1 MSKEL
6 AAAPDVHSA
15 GPTRSRVKGRF
26 TGGQSTPFCG
36 HGDTGPTQAG
46 AASTPGRSPRLQ
58 TSSAGNVPIQGPGG
72 DPNSIVEL
80 LSPAGAGALSY
91 AMVKPV
97 TQLGSSELAANQLAR
112 NADGSLTL
120 FGISLPADAPA
131 SNWTSTPSTAYYS
144 MLYPDTDETN
154 AF

>member
-15 GPTRSRVKGRF
+15 VGRF

-112 NADGSLTL
+112 NADGSLTMW
-120 FGISLPADAPA
+120 FGPTLPVDAPA
-131 SNWTSTPSTAYYS
+131 SNWIPTPSTGYYVT
-144 MLYPDTDETN
+144 LYPNTQVSTEFQLT
-154 AF
+154 